1 MELRHREELA
11 HTRFGAYRIR
21 DDLCPWIFGPEV
33 GEPLQIHRVG
43 EGFYATFDVQRD
55 TDPAYNHDRGPV
67 LVYSI
72 RLHTALGLKPWL
84 RQ

>member
-1 MELRHREELA
+1 LELRHREELA
-11 HTRFGAYRIR
+11 HTRFGAYRII
-21 DDLCPWIFGPEV
+21 DDLCPWIFGP
-33 GEPLQIHRVG
+33 
-43 EGFYATFDVQRD
+43 ATFDVQRD

>member
-1 MELRHREELA
+1 
-11 HTRFGAYRIR
+11 
-21 DDLCPWIFGPEV
+21 
-33 GEPLQIHRVG
+33 
-43 EGFYATFDVQRD
+43 VQRD